1 MDLFFFFSQSTN
13 SHLSGHHVAIPP
25 NFGGPQKY
33 NTSFQSSSQPV
44 TSKSVSQNATADRD
58 SSAGPGSSS
67 GDSDRKEVS
76 QFEQV
81 LNQTKE
87 THRSNEQ
94 INHSIEESAIS
105 NIPIQHPTKV
115 ALEEDIFK
123 GSPDSFF
130 GVESVENVAQRI
142 LELSEKKNRESSSE
156 IEPGK
161 LIGLVFEKGS
171 KTEESKSVTD
181 TSSDIN
187 SSPIG
192 DPVPLHHKIS
202 GSLNHDTEVSSSVD
216 DANYESKFKMWPTA
230 KDHAT
235 IPRTDSSDML
245 EDYPIERAVRKS
257 ICEDDYENMN
267 AESST
272 FKTYAMT
279 HQKEDGK
286 ESVVELNSSP
296 ERCSVEAM
304 AAGKEENSTDVDK
317 QNDSFNDS
325 LATFSLAK
333 NKSVP
338 VIENNVNS

>member
-1 MDLFFFFSQSTN
+1 M
-13 SHLSGHHVAIPP
+13 
-25 NFGGPQKY
+25 
-33 NTSFQSSSQPV
+33 
-44 TSKSVSQNATADRD
+44 
-58 SSAGPGSSS
+58 
-67 GDSDRKEVS
+67 
-76 QFEQV
+76 
-81 LNQTKE
+81 
-87 THRSNEQ
+87 
-94 INHSIEESAIS
+94 
-105 NIPIQHPTKV
+105 
-115 ALEEDIFK
+115 EEDIFK

-142 LELSEKKNRESSSE
+142 LELSEKKSRESSSE

-181 TSSDIN
+181 TSSDLN

-257 ICEDDYENMN
+257 VCEDDYENIN

-279 HQKEDGK
+279 HQKEDG
-286 ESVVELNSSP
+286 EELNS
-296 ERCSVEAM
+296 SVEAM
-304 AAGKEENSTDVDK
+304 AGGKEENSTDVDK
-317 QNDSFNDS
+317 HSDSFNDFF
-325 LATFSLAK
+325 ATFSLAN

-338 VIENNVNS
+338 VIENNVDS

>member
-1 MDLFFFFSQSTN
+1 MLVFFFSQSTN
-13 SHLSGHHVAIPP
+13 SLLSGHHVAIPP

-33 NTSFQSSSQPV
+33 NTSFQSASQPV
-44 TSKSVSQNATADRD
+44 KSKNVSQHGTTDRD
-58 SSAGPGSSS
+58 SSVGPSSSS

-87 THRSNEQ
+87 THRNTEQ
-94 INHSIEESAIS
+94 INRSIEESAIS

-142 LELSEKKNRESSSE
+142 LELSEKKNRESTSE

-171 KTEESKSVTD
+171 KTEESKSATD
-181 TSSDIN
+181 TSSDLN

-192 DPVPLHHKIS
+192 DPVPLNHKIS

-216 DANYESKFKMWPTA
+216 EANYESKFKMWPTA
-230 KDHAT
+230 KDHAA

-245 EDYPIERAVRKS
+245 EDFPIERAVRKS
-257 ICEDDYENMN
+257 VCEDDYENMN

-279 HQKEDGK
+279 HQKEDGE
-286 ESVVELNSSP
+286 ESMVQLNSSP
-296 ERCSVEAM
+296 QRCSVEEVVAE
-304 AAGKEENSTDVDK
+304 KKENSADVDK

-325 LATFSLAK
+325 LATFSLAN
-333 NKSVP
+333 NKSVS
-338 VIENNVNS
+338 VIENNVDS